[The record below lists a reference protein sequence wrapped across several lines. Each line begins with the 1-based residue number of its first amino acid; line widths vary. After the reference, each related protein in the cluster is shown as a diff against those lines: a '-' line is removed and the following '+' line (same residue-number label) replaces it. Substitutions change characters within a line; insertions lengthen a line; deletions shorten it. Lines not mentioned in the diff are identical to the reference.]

1 MKPEKNTDYELYQKQ
16 KKLIITFITVL
27 LVGLVVML
35 LIVSKQLVTIS
46 KDLQEELEL
55 AKGVVPT
62 LVEYPYENQ
71 KEPKDL
77 CGLDVIVCPD
87 EYEEVLE
94 EQPKW
99 TSVSVCSADNGFK
112 SYMDY
117 RMITDTS
124 SKQYELQQH
133 AYTNENGLREY
144 EGLIMIAIAGFNV
157 GDHLKLELDSGK
169 EVDVIVGDLKADT
182 SCLHPD
188 GSMVEFIVYT
198 PSLSD
203 RVRLTGNVSELY
215 EGKIVDIKIKED

>member
-1 MKPEKNTDYELYQKQ
+1 MKPEKNTDYELYKKQ

-94 EQPKW
+94 EQPK
-99 TSVSVCSADNGFK
+99 
-112 SYMDY
+112 
-117 RMITDTS
+117 
-124 SKQYELQQH
+124 
-133 AYTNENGLREY
+133 
-144 EGLIMIAIAGFNV
+144 
-157 GDHLKLELDSGK
+157 
-169 EVDVIVGDLKADT
+169 
-182 SCLHPD
+182 
-188 GSMVEFIVYT
+188 
-198 PSLSD
+198 
-203 RVRLTGNVSELY
+203 
-215 EGKIVDIKIKED
+215 

>member
-99 TSVSVCSADNGFK
+99 TSVSVCSTDNGFK

-133 AYTNENGLREY
+133 AYTNEDGLREY

-169 EVDVIVGDLKADT
+169 EVDVIVGDLKANT

-203 RVRLTGNVSELY
+203 KVRLTGNVSELY
-215 EGKIVDIKIKED
+215 EGKIVDIKIKEN